1 MHPTSKILLPL
12 DTDTPEQAVAFAE
25 LLKDEVGGFKIGL
38 ELVNAAGT
46 GIFDQIKDAGG
57 PETKIFYDCKFHD
70 IPNTV
75 AGAVRAAARRGLW
88 MLNVHA
94 TGGSVMLRAAVAAA
108 GEGADSAGVAKPL
121 VIAVTVLTSLS
132 AAMLVEELRVADPL
146 PLYVRRLAQR
156 AQEAGC
162 DGVVA
167 SPHEIASIRAVCG
180 PEFLIVTPGVRP
192 AGADK
197 GDQQRV
203 MTPKEAIVAGADW
216 LVVGRP
222 ITAAPDP
229 VTAARAIN
237 EECEVTL

>member
-1 MHPTSKILLPL
+1 MPRAIPIVAL
-12 DTDTPEQAVAFAE
+12 DVPSAAAALALTRSLGESCRFYKVGSE
-25 LLKDEVGGFKIGL
+25 LFVGEGPAIVRALRDELGADVFL
-38 ELVNAAGT
+38 DL
-46 GIFDQIKDAGG
+46 
-57 PETKIFYDCKFHD
+57 KFHD

-75 AGAVRAAARRGLW
+75 AGAVRAAARRGVW

-108 GEGADSAGVAKPL
+108 KEGADAAGVAKPL

-229 VTAARAIN
+229 LAAARAIN